1 MQAAGGTTLSETGRG
16 RAAGRAVAL
25 LAGLAG
31 GMVLLD
37 QVTKQ
42 LAVAHLAGA
51 EPVRLLGG
59 AVYLVYTTNSGAAF
73 GLGRS
78 HTYLFAVIAFAVI
91 GWIAWM
97 ARRLRSLP
105 WAVALGLLTAGA
117 AGNLLDRLF
126 REPGPFRGRVVDMI
140 SVFAP
145 DGSVFPVFNVAD
157 SALTIGVVIALWLE
171 LSGRHRDGTPRRSD
185 PSADTLVEGR

>member
-1 MQAAGGTTLSETGRG
+1 M
-16 RAAGRAVAL
+16 

-31 GMVLLD
+31 GAIVLD

-59 AVYLVYTTNSGAAF
+59 AVYLIHTTNSGAAF
-73 GLGRS
+73 GLGGS
-78 HTYLFAVIAFAVI
+78 YTYLFAMIALAVT
-91 GWIAWM
+91 GWIGWM

-105 WAVALGLLTAGA
+105 WAVALGLIATGA
-117 AGNLLDRLF
+117 IGNLLDRLF